1 MQQDEKR
8 QLENRVL
15 SRPLSEITSPWDLKE
30 LAYLLQDE
38 THLREVL
45 RTEGDRYERI
55 AKFRAMQPYVHFE
68 TSRDLALDLTYG
80 RA

>member
-8 QLENRVL
+8 QFENRLL
-15 SRPLSEITSPWDLKE
+15 SRRLSEINSPWDLKE

-45 RTEGDRYERI
+45 RTEDDRYERM
-55 AKFRAMQPYVHFE
+55 AKFKAMKPYVHFE
-68 TSRDLALDLTYG
+68 PSRDLALDLTFG